1 MVTPAVATGSS
12 ATSTKLIGMRLAGTE
27 HLERVIWRDT
37 VSGAE
42 SEHPIRH
49 LFLMTGASPASEW
62 LKSCLAL
69 DSKGSF

>member
-1 MVTPAVATGSS
+1 
-12 ATSTKLIGMRLAGTE
+12 MRLAGTE
-27 HLERVIWRDT
+27 HLDRVIWRGT